1 MDLLHLHLVPNIK
14 DTQCASS
21 NIVLKEVA
29 EIKLVQM
36 VFSKINKKG
45 GKLWQGRPL

>member
-45 GKLWQGRPL
+45 GKL